1 MLETN
6 DRKMFERI
14 LNQELVYATGCT
26 EPAAVSY
33 CASIAAKELK
43 DLGDTVEKID
53 VLASKNILK
62 NAMSAGLPK
71 TTHVGVNYA
80 AGIGALHGNP
90 ANKLNVNNDIDDE
103 TYVKV
108 EKMIADNKISVGV
121 SKEPNVLYIEIT
133 ITGKQHK
140 AQVVIAD
147 SHTDVVLIK
156 VDDEVKF
163 KGESTVKDD
172 TKITHNEIYQFLSLE
187 KIYNFCTSK
196 EYDPINDPIEMINK
210 AVEVNTVI
218 SKAGLET
225 TYGLGIGRRLE
236 NNIKRGRRA
245 NNVENRA
252 IMKTTAGADARMA
265 GAPYPVVANSGS
277 GNQGIT
283 ITVPVLSVAE
293 DMKVSEDVKLRAV
306 TLAHLCSIFIKSR
319 FGTLSA
325 FCGAAVASTGAAC
338 GMTYLHGGDEKA
350 IERTINN
357 MFGIVTGM
365 VCDGAKPD
373 CSLKIYS
380 GLRAAFES
388 TYLSIDQ
395 VRVQGNEGVVCE
407 DAADTISNI
416 CDMSKTCSSVL
427 DDKILYY
434 MLNKKK

>member
-252 IMKTTAGADARMA
+252 IMKTTA
-265 GAPYPVVANSGS
+265 
-277 GNQGIT
+277 T

-293 DMKVSEDVKLRAV
+293 DMKVSEDVQLRAV
-306 TLAHLCSIFIKSR
+306 TLAHSCSIFIKSR